1 MALKLPRLQR
11 IVSITDKLG
20 QPTIAFHQWWQSV
33 ASAIENQVL
42 DLLALIARTETA
54 ETDIAAMKAAPFT
67 AGNGLSGGGSI
78 LDNPTFD
85 VNVGA
90 GLSIVA
96 DAVALSDTL
105 VTPGSYGT
113 AAKLVA
119 ITVDQQGRITSA
131 AENNLVT
138 TNVTEGTNLYYTD
151 ARARAA
157 LSGSGGISYNNGTGA
172 ISLANTAVSAG
183 SYGSAT
189 SIPSFTVDAQGRLT
203 AASGNAI
210 PTLASG
216 TYTPTLTKTTN
227 VASSSAYAC
236 QYIRVGNTVTVSGQ
250 VDITPTAAAYTE
262 LGISLPIASNLAAAN
277 ECAGAGSPATN
288 ATGYQPGAIGG
299 DATND
304 RAKLMFMAPSTVTRG
319 WFFTFTYRII

>member
-1 MALKLPRLQR
+1 MALNLPRLQR
-11 IVSITDKLG
+11 LVSITDKLG
-20 QPTIAFHQWWQSV
+20 QPTISFHQWWQSV
-33 ASAIENQVL
+33 ALAIENQVL
-42 DLLALIARTETA
+42 DLLALIARTETN
-54 ETDIAAMKAAPFT
+54 ETDIAALEAVTFT
-67 AGNGLSGGGSI
+67 AGNGLSGGGAI
-78 LDNPTFD
+78 LANPTFD
-85 VNVGA
+85 VNVGT

-96 DAVALSDTL
+96 DAVALTDTT
-105 VTPGSYGT
+105 VIAGTYGSAAKVAAFTVDAQGRLT
-113 AAKLVA
+113 AASETA
-119 ITVDQQGRITSA
+119 
-131 AENNLVT
+131 LVT

-157 LSGSGGISYNNGTGA
+157 LSGSGGISYNSGTGA
-172 ISLANTAVSAG
+172 ITLANTTVSAG

-203 AASGNAI
+203 AASGNTI

-216 TYTPTLTKTTN
+216 TYTPTLTNTTN

-250 VDITPTAAAYTE
+250 VDITPTAAAYTV

-277 ECAGAGSPATN
+277 ECAGAGSPSTN

-304 RAKLMFMAPSTVTRG
+304 RAKLTFMAPTTVTRG